1 MQVFQVLD
9 RTVID
14 VKAIADWVDVRK
26 DAVLSFPGSVA
37 DGFQDADCSTALQ
50 VGAIAGRS
58 AARAMHVATCVAKG
72 VAKGVEVT
80 AIAAYRASAQHWSSH
95 GADYRAVVR
104 FAWALEEMAAAVVL
118 LPEVVAIQ
126 GRVQEVVREIAVS
139 NWSEF
144 RDWVL
149 ATRMVRQAIVKYEAT
164 RIAFWLVA
172 IAK

>member
-1 MQVFQVLD
+1 MQVFKVLD

-95 GADYRAVVR
+95 GADYRGW
-104 FAWALEEMAAAVVL
+104 F
-118 LPEVVAIQ
+118 
-126 GRVQEVVREIAVS
+126 G
-139 NWSEF
+139 
-144 RDWVL
+144 
-149 ATRMVRQAIVKYEAT
+149 
-164 RIAFWLVA
+164 
-172 IAK
+172 